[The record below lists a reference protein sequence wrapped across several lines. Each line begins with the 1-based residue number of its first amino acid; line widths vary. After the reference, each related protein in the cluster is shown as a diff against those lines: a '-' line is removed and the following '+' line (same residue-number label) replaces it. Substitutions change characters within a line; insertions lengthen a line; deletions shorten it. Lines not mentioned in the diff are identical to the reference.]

1 VVEMRKIKIVLG
13 ILLVIIV
20 SLTTYAHFKKEPV
33 ESVPKR
39 ATLVQNTIF
48 EYEKE
53 VVTG

>member
-1 VVEMRKIKIVLG
+1 MRKIKMILG
-13 ILLVIIV
+13 ILLVIII

-39 ATLVQNTIF
+39 ATLVENITF

-53 VVTG
+53 VAG